1 MSYRKEYW
9 FIVNV
14 ERWHYLLST
23 NSGVLSEGECSD
35 TEAVFDWMLRAMS
48 LDREILLYL
57 QCQLSNKG
65 TT

>member
-48 LDREILLYL
+48 LDR
-57 QCQLSNKG
+57 
-65 TT
+65 